1 MKALVTGGTG
11 FVGGALVR
19 RLRRS
24 GWDVRV
30 LARHTSRVDALRE
43 LGVEIAY
50 GDILDPASVRAAV
63 EGCPA
68 VFHAAA
74 IYELW
79 VRDRQQLMQTETEGT
94 RNVLQAALDAGAQ
107 RLVYTSSAIVI
118 GERKGETGNED
129 TPHRGYFLSAY
140 EEAKFR
146 AEEVARR
153 FLDRGLSLVI
163 VNPAAV
169 YGPGDLKP
177 SGRMIIDL
185 LNGRLPALF
194 PMVLSVV
201 FVEDVAEGHL
211 RAYEQG
217 TIGRRYILAEGT
229 YTERQWVAEIC
240 RLAQIRFPRMIPAW
254 VARIVASAGE
264 LASAFTGRPPMLSVE
279 TWRYLSHGFRVDGSR
294 AVRELGVRYTP
305 LTEGMRQT
313 IQWYREQGMA

>member
-30 LARHTSRVDALRE
+30 LARHTSRVNALRE

-50 GDILDPASVRAAV
+50 GDVLDPASVRTAV
-63 EGCPA
+63 EGCPV

-79 VRDRQQLMQTETEGT
+79 VRDRKQLMQTETEGT
-94 RNVLQAALDAGAQ
+94 RNVLQAALDASVQ
-107 RLVYTSSAIVI
+107 RVVYTSSAIVI

-146 AEEVARR
+146 AEQVARR
-153 FLDRGLSLVI
+153 FLERGLPLVI

-194 PMVLSVV
+194 PMFLSVV

-229 YTERQWVAEIC
+229 YTERQWVGEIC
-240 RLAQIRFPRMIPAW
+240 RLARIRFPRMIPAW
-254 VARIVASAGE
+254 MARIVASAGE
-264 LASAFTGRPPMLSVE
+264 LVSAFTGRPPMLSVE

>member
-24 GWDVRV
+24 GWEVRV

-50 GDILDPASVRAAV
+50 GDILDPASVRTAV
-63 EGCPA
+63 EGCPV
-68 VFHAAA
+68 VFHTAA

-79 VRDRQQLMQTETEGT
+79 VRDRQQLMRTETEGT

-107 RLVYTSSAIVI
+107 RVVYTSSAIVI
-118 GERKGETGNED
+118 GERKGETGNEE

-146 AEEVARR
+146 AEEVARG
-153 FLDRGLSLVI
+153 FLDRGLPLVI

-194 PMVLSVV
+194 PMILSVV

-254 VARIVASAGE
+254 LARIVASAGE
-264 LASAFTGRPPMLSVE
+264 MVSAFTGRPPVLSIE

-294 AVRELGVRYTP
+294 AARELGIRYTP

>member
-24 GWDVRV
+24 GWEVRV

-50 GDILDPASVRAAV
+50 GDILDPASVRTAA
-63 EGCPA
+63 EGCPV
-68 VFHAAA
+68 VFHTAA

-79 VRDRQQLMQTETEGT
+79 VRDRKQLMRTETEGT
-94 RNVLQAALDAGAQ
+94 GNVMQAALDAGAQ
-107 RLVYTSSAIVI
+107 RVVYTSSAIVI
-118 GERKGETGNED
+118 GERKGETGNEE

-146 AEEVARR
+146 AEEVARA
-153 FLDRGLSLVI
+153 FLDRGLPLVI

-177 SGRMIIDL
+177 SGRMIVDL

-194 PMVLSVV
+194 PMTLSVV

-211 RAYEQG
+211 RACELG

-254 VARIVASAGE
+254 LARIVASAGE
-264 LASAFTGRPPMLSVE
+264 MVSAFTGKPPVLSIE

-294 AVRELGVRYTP
+294 AARELGIRYTP

-313 IQWYREQGMA
+313 IQWYRAQGMA

>member
-19 RLRRS
+19 LLVRR
-24 GWDVRV
+24 GWEVRV
-30 LARHTSRVDALRE
+30 LARKTSRVDELRQ

-50 GDILDPASVRAAV
+50 GDILEPDSVLSAID
-63 EGCPA
+63 GCPV

-79 VRDRQQLMQTETEGT
+79 IRDRDTLMRTEIEGT
-94 RNVLQAALDAGAQ
+94 RTVMEAALTAGVQ
-107 RLVYTSSAIVI
+107 RVVYTSSAIVI
-118 GERKGETGNED
+118 GERRGETGHED
-129 TPHRGYFLSAY
+129 TPHRGYFLSSY

-146 AEEVARR
+146 AEEAART
-153 FLDRGLSLVI
+153 FLDRGLPLVI

-177 SGRMIIDL
+177 SGRMILDL

-194 PMVLSVV
+194 PMTLSIV
-201 FVEDVAEGHL
+201 FVDDVADGHL
-211 RAYEQG
+211 KAYEKGQ
-217 TIGRRYILAEGT
+217 IGRRYILAQGT
-229 YTERQWVAEIC
+229 YTEKEWVGEIC
-240 RLAQIRFPRMIPAW
+240 RLARIRYPRMIPAW
-254 VARIVASAGE
+254 TARAVASAGE
-264 LASAFTGRPPMLSVE
+264 VLSALTGKPPMLSVE

-294 AVRELGVRYTP
+294 AERELGVRYTP

-313 IQWYREQGMA
+313 IQWYRDQGMA